1 MICVAIGFVLL
12 IIIGWLIYEVK
23 NTSVMDKDI
32 TYTRIIISNDNET
45 EVKDDIRQND

>member
-1 MICVAIGFVLL
+1 MICVAIVFVLL

-23 NTSVMDKDI
+23 NTPVIDNDI
-32 TYTRIIISNDNET
+32 TYTRIILSTDNET